1 MEQGTTSMIPMIIF
15 LVVIFAAMYFL
26 MIKPRRKQ
34 QKEHEDLA
42 KGLRK
47 GEKVITAG
55 GIYGQIESVVE
66 DTVVLK
72 LESGATM
79 RIAKSSVMGEQG
91 AQQMVEKKP
100 GLLS

>member
-34 QKEHEDLA
+34 QKEHEDLTRE
-42 KGLRK
+42 LRK
-47 GEKVITAG
+47 GEKIITAG

-66 DTVVLK
+66 DTVILK

-79 RIAKSSVMGEQG
+79 RIAKGSITGKQG
-91 AQQMVEKKP
+91 APQIVEKKP

>member
-1 MEQGTTSMIPMIIF
+1 MEQETTSMIPMIIF

-26 MIKPRRKQ
+26 MIRPRRKQ

-79 RIAKSSVMGEQG
+79 RIAKSSVMGKQG
-91 AQQMVEKKP
+91 AQQIVEKKS
-100 GLLS
+100 GSLM

>member
-1 MEQGTTSMIPMIIF
+1 MDGESTSMIPMIIF

-47 GEKVITAG
+47 GEKIITAG

-66 DTVVLK
+66 DTVILR

-79 RIAKSSVMGEQG
+79 RIAKSSIMGKQG
-91 AQQMVEKKP
+91 APQMVEKKP